1 MIYGYCCTYRN
12 RLSPARQKILSL
24 YPNAIIYTDALD
36 EPELDFSNRPKLQQL
51 LQKVVEKDTIVFPGI
66 TQLSSNAEECYQL
79 YEKLFFLNVSLIFL
93 RHPYL
98 NTDTY
103 KSQLKAVPAE
113 TMAAMPELLQA
124 VQQSLDIYIL
134 SLAKEQIQ
142 VTYEQIKAQTIYSV
156 SRRPQRPQPVN
167 IDVLKAKKAILNLSS
182 TFLGKEKD
190 AWMLNFLDVSQR
202 TLTKYKHELKQE
214 LNMELNDTSIQALVH
229 IYARKIMDYYCEH
242 PLFEDDEKKE

>member
-12 RLSPARQKILSL
+12 RTSPTRKKILSL

-36 EPELDFSNRPKLQQL
+36 EPELDFSERTNLQQL
-51 LQKVVEKDTIVFPGI
+51 LQIVAEKDTIVFSSI
-66 TQLSSNAEECYQL
+66 TQLSSDAEGCYQL
-79 YEKLFFLNVSLIFL
+79 YETLFSLNVSLIFL

-98 NTDTY
+98 NTNTY

-124 VQQSLDIYIL
+124 VQQALDIYIL

-142 VTYEQIKAQTIYSV
+142 MTYEQIKAQTIYSV
-156 SRRPQRPQPVN
+156 SRRPQRQPSVN

-182 TFLGKEKD
+182 TFAGKEKD
-190 AWMLNFLDVSQR
+190 ARMLDFLEISQR
-202 TLTKYKHELKQE
+202 TLTKYKHELK
-214 LNMELNDTSIQALVH
+214 MELEDTSIQELIHA
-229 IYARKIMDYYCEH
+229 YAEKIMDYYKEH
-242 PLFEDDEKKE
+242 SVLEAFEEKE